1 LSESSTFLDAEA
13 EGHRCLRWLLA
24 ALAILGL
31 VHPAW
36 AIDPNRAMTQ
46 YLRDSW
52 GAENGFSGG
61 QVYAIAQTADGY
73 LWIGA
78 EKGLFRFDG
87 RSFLDVQQ
95 EIPASSQVTHILGLT
110 TDVSGDLWI
119 RLLGTGVL
127 HYHAG
132 RFESVISDVAT
143 PSASATAMSRSN
155 EGGILVSTL
164 RHPVRH
170 YNKGKVEIL
179 ESKNLPSNLL
189 ILSLAQTS
197 DGRIWM
203 GTRDYGLFYLKNGE
217 AVPVTEGLPDRKIN
231 CLLPASD
238 GKLWIGTD
246 NGVAEWDG
254 TKVSTSD
261 LPNSLSHIQVL
272 TLIQD
277 RDANLWVGTAH
288 GLLRFNHQDVARLNE
303 QSEQSNEQVR
313 ALLEDREGNLW
324 VGDGD
329 GLELLR
335 DGIFKTYSTVEGLR
349 SERNGPI
356 YIDSDDRAWIAP
368 IAPIAPSSGGLD
380 WLSNGKVRPVTT
392 AGIGNDIVYSI
403 TGNKDELWI
412 GRQRGGLTHLRLQGD
427 VFKSETYTT
436 AHGLAQDSV
445 YSVYQSRDGT
455 VWAGT
460 LSGGVSRLK
469 DGRFTT
475 YTAAD
480 GLGSNMVASIGEGS
494 DGTMWFAT
502 TAGLSAL
509 ANGHWRT
516 YTQNDGLPSDDV
528 ICLSQGSAG
537 VLWVGTANGLAA
549 LSANNVFRPHELP
562 EPLRESVF
570 GLAEDGR
577 GSLWIAT
584 AKHVLRV
591 DRNQF
596 LRNALRGEDVH
607 EYGLADGLQGNEGVR
622 RDRSVVADR
631 EGRIWFSLNR
641 GISVVDPSRVR
652 TDSAPAI
659 AHIEAVSADGNPV
672 DLQIPIRIPASQQ
685 RIIFDYVGLSLA
697 VPDGVRYRYR
707 LDRFDRDWSKPV
719 ATRQAIYTNLGPG
732 LYRFRVVASNSFG
745 QWNGAE
751 ASLPFRIQPA
761 YWQTWWFRSACLLAL
776 ASLVW
781 IFYQL
786 RMRQMATRL
795 NVRFEERLGERMRI
809 AQELHDTLLQG
820 LLSASMQL
828 DVAVDQV
835 SADSPAKP
843 LLNRVLQLMGQVVE
857 EGRDALRGLRWSGR
871 DGFNLEQA
879 FSRVPG
885 ELALQKEIPFRVIVD
900 GLPRSLHPVIR
911 DEVYRIGREAL
922 VNAYRHAQAS
932 SIEVE
937 LQYTA
942 SHLRILIRDDGHG
955 IDPQVLRSGREGHW
969 GLPGMRERA
978 ERIGAKLKVWS
989 RSAAG
994 TEIELVVPGN
1004 VAYAQQAGKRWL
1016 GWLARQ
1022 SPQKVQGQRFKSEQ
1036 QK

>member
-1 LSESSTFLDAEA
+1 MSESSTFLDVEA
-13 EGHRCLRWLLA
+13 VGHRRLRWLLA
-24 ALAILGL
+24 ALAILGF

-46 YLRDSW
+46 YLRTSW

-87 RSFLDVQQ
+87 RSFLDVQP
-95 EIPASSQVTHILGLT
+95 EIPVSSHATHVLGLT
-110 TDVSGDLWI
+110 TDVNGDLWV
-119 RLLGTGVL
+119 RLLDTGLL
-127 HYHAG
+127 HYHG
-132 RFESVISDVAT
+132 GKFENVISDIAT
-143 PSASATAMSRSN
+143 PSSSVTAMSRSN

-164 RHPVRH
+164 QHSVLH
-170 YNKGKVEIL
+170 YNKGKLEIL

-203 GTRDYGLFYLKNGE
+203 GTRDYGLFYLRNGE
-217 AVPVTEGLPDRKIN
+217 AVPVTEGLPDKKIN
-231 CLLPASD
+231 CLLPVNG

-254 TKVSTSD
+254 TRISTSD

-272 TLIQD
+272 TLVQD
-277 RDANLWVGTAH
+277 RDANLWVGTSH
-288 GLLRFNHQDVARLNE
+288 GLLRFNHQDMARLNE
-303 QSEQSNEQVR
+303 QTEQSNEQVP

-335 DGIFKTYSTVEGLR
+335 DGIFKTYSTAEGLS
-349 SERNGPI
+349 SEHNGPI
-356 YIDSDDRAWIAP
+356 YVDADDRAWIAP
-368 IAPIAPSSGGLD
+368 IAPVAPSSGGLY
-380 WLSNGKVRPVTT
+380 WLSNGKIRSVTT

-403 TGNKDELWI
+403 DGNKDELWI

-427 VFKSETYTT
+427 VFKSETFTT
-436 AHGLAQDSV
+436 AQGLAQDSV
-445 YSVYQSRDGT
+445 YSVYQSRDGA

-469 DGRFTT
+469 DGRFIT
-475 YTAAD
+475 YTTAD
-480 GLGSNMVASIGEGS
+480 GLDSNTVASIGEGS

-502 TAGLSAL
+502 SAGLSAL
-509 ANGHWRT
+509 SNGRWRT
-516 YTQNDGLPSDDV
+516 YTQKDGLPSDDV

-549 LSANNVFRPHELP
+549 LSANNVLIPHELP
-562 EPLRESVF
+562 ESLREPVF

-584 AKHVLRV
+584 ANRVLRM
-591 DRNQF
+591 DRDQF
-596 LRNALRGEDVH
+596 LRHALRGEDIQ
-607 EYGLADGLQGNEGVR
+607 EYGLADGLHGNEGVR
-622 RDRSVVADR
+622 RDRSVVRDR
-631 EGRIWFSLNR
+631 QGRIWFSLSR
-641 GISVVDPSRVR
+641 GISVVDPSRIR
-652 TDSAPAI
+652 TDSAPVI

-672 DLQIPIRIPASQQ
+672 DLQNPIRIPASQQ
-685 RIIFDYVGLSLA
+685 RIIFDYVGLSFA

-707 LDRFDRDWSKPV
+707 LDSFDRDWSQPV

-732 LYRFRVVASNSFG
+732 LYRFRVLASNSLG
-745 QWNGAE
+745 QWNSSE
-751 ASLPFRIQPA
+751 ASLLFKIQPA

-786 RMRQMATRL
+786 RMRQMARRL
-795 NVRFEERLGERMRI
+795 NFRFEERLGERMRI

-828 DVAVDQV
+828 HVAVDQV
-835 SADSPAKP
+835 SAGSPAKP
-843 LLNRVLQLMGQVVE
+843 LLNRVLQLMGQVVD
-857 EGRDALRGLRWSGR
+857 EGRDALRGLRSSRG

-879 FSRVPG
+879 FSHVPG
-885 ELALQKEIPFRVIVD
+885 ELAIQKEIPYRVIVD
-900 GLPRSLHPVIR
+900 GPSRSLHPVIR
-911 DEVYRIGREAL
+911 DEVYRIGREAV
-922 VNAYRHAQAS
+922 VNAYRHARAS

-942 SHLRILIRDDGHG
+942 SHLRILIRDDGCG
-955 IDPQVLRSGREGHW
+955 IDPQVLRSGREGRW
-969 GLPGMRERA
+969 GMPGMRERA
-978 ERIGAKLKVWS
+978 DGIGAKLKVWS

-994 TEIELVVPGN
+994 TEVELIVPGN
-1004 VAYAQQAGKRWL
+1004 VAYPRQPGKRWL
-1016 GWLARQ
+1016 GWLTRE
-1022 SPQKVQGQRFKSEQ
+1022 SSETVQGQGFKSEQ
-1036 QK
+1036 HK